1 MKIYIIG
8 TGKVATLLGKML
20 MKCGHRPLG
29 VLGRNQTVV
38 NSLSKALKC
47 QSYFSFKEIPRNGD
61 LYFIAVKDDAIGSVA
76 KSLAH
81 VKGALIHTSGATP
94 LSVLGRKTRAGV
106 FYPVSTIRENF
117 PKTLKKVPICIE
129 ATDEATIQKLG
140 IIASELS
147 NKIYLLDSPE
157 RARLHLAAV
166 FTNNFT
172 NHLLGIAM
180 NLLKENHLPPEL
192 LEFLAVSTVRNAFE
206 NGAFESQTGPAV
218 RHDTKTIQRHL
229 DALKSDKQAYEIY
242 KLITNQL
249 LRVHKKPKI

>member
-20 MKCGHRPLG
+20 VKCGHRPLG
-29 VLGRNQTVV
+29 VFGRDQKTVD
-38 NSLSKALKC
+38 SLSKALGC
-47 QSYFSFKEIPRNGD
+47 NSYNAVQDIPANGD
-61 LYFIAVKDDAIGSVA
+61 LYFIAVKDDAIGTVA
-76 KSLAH
+76 KSLRH
-81 VKGALIHTSGATP
+81 VKGAIIHTSGATP
-94 LSVLGRKTRAGV
+94 LAILGRKTRAGV

-117 PKTLKKVPICIE
+117 PKSLKKVPLCLE
-129 ATDEATIQKLG
+129 ATDEATMKKLG
-140 IIASELS
+140 ILATALS
-147 NKIYLLDSPE
+147 NKIYLLDSSE

-180 NLLKENHLPPEL
+180 NLLDKHELPPEL
-192 LEFLAVSTVRNAFE
+192 LEFLAISTVRNAFE

-218 RHDTKTIQRHL
+218 RHDTRTIQRHL
-229 DALKSDKQAYEIY
+229 NALKSDKQAYEIY

-249 LRVHKKPKI
+249 LRVHKKPKN

>member
-8 TGKVATLLGKML
+8 SGKVATLLGKML
-20 MKCGHRPLG
+20 MKYGYRPLG
-29 VLGRNQTVV
+29 ICGRNHKAVHALAKVLG
-38 NSLSKALKC
+38 C
-47 QSYFSFKEIPRNGD
+47 QSFDSAKDIPANGD
-61 LYFIAVKDDAIGSVA
+61 LYFIAVKDDAIGLVA
-76 KSLAH
+76 KSLKH

-94 LSVLGRKTRAGV
+94 LAALGRKKRAGV

-117 PKTLKKVPICIE
+117 PKTFKKVPICLE
-129 ATDEATIQKLG
+129 ATDETTMKKLG
-140 IIASELS
+140 VIATALS

-180 NLLKENHLPPEL
+180 NLLDENHLPPEL

-218 RHDTKTIQRHL
+218 RHDTRTIQRHL
-229 DALKSDKQAYEIY
+229 NALKSDKQAYEIY
-242 KLITNQL
+242 NLITNQL
-249 LRVHKKPKI
+249 LRVHKKPKN

>member
-20 MKCGHRPLG
+20 VKCGHRPLG
-29 VLGRNQTVV
+29 ISGRNEKIV
-38 NSLSKALKC
+38 NSLSKLLGC
-47 QSYFSFKEIPRNGD
+47 QSYHSITDLPANGD
-61 LYFIAVKDDAIGSVA
+61 IYFIAVKDDAIGIVS
-76 KSLAH
+76 KSLKH

-94 LSVLGRKTRAGV
+94 LTTIGRKTGAGV

-117 PKTLKKVPICIE
+117 PKSLKKVPLCLE
-129 ATDEATIQKLG
+129 ATDEATMKKLG
-140 IIASELS
+140 ILATALS
-147 NKIYLLDSPE
+147 NKIYLLDSGE

-180 NLLKENHLPPEL
+180 NLLDEKHLPAEL
-192 LEFLAVSTVRNAFE
+192 LEYLAVSTVRNAFE
-206 NGAFESQTGPAV
+206 NGAIESQTGPAV
-218 RHDTKTIQRHL
+218 RNDTRTIQRQL
-229 DALKSDKQAYEIY
+229 KALKSDKQAYEIY

>member
-20 MKCGHRPLG
+20 MKYGHRPLG
-29 VLGRNQTVV
+29 VFGRNQKTVD
-38 NSLSKALKC
+38 SLSKALGC
-47 QSYFSFKEIPRNGD
+47 HSYNDFKDIPVNGD

-76 KSLAH
+76 KSLKH

-94 LSVLGRKTRAGV
+94 LAALGRKTRAGV
-106 FYPVSTIRENF
+106 FYPVSTIRESF
-117 PKTLKKVPICIE
+117 PKSFKKVPICLE
-129 ATDEATIQKLG
+129 ATDEATMKKLG
-140 IIASELS
+140 VIATALS

-180 NLLKENHLPPEL
+180 NLLDENHLPPEL

-218 RHDTKTIQRHL
+218 RHDTRTIQRHL
-229 DALKSDKQAYEIY
+229 NALKSDKQAYEIY

-249 LRVHKKPKI
+249 LRVHKKPKN